1 MRWNAYFATH
11 CPTVTHVMWLLSILS
26 FFKIINS
33 VDVYMSMSDKVYVL
47 HSRRQ
52 RDIEQIKI

>member
-11 CPTVTHVMWLLSILS
+11 CPTPTHVMWLLSILS